1 MRKKLTSLMID
12 QEKLALQSAEARK
25 DVMIAEEKLKLLERR
40 HDNQR
45 HLANL
50 KLELVEQEL
59 FGKAEGVDRRRQ
71 EKLEKGLET
80 IQRDLEELRRKLGV
94 KDARNS

>member
-1 MRKKLTSLMID
+1 
-12 QEKLALQSAEARK
+12 
-25 DVMIAEEKLKLLERR
+25 MIAEEKFKLLERR

-59 FGKAEGVDRRRQ
+59 FSKLDGGDRRKQ
-71 EKLEKGLET
+71 ERLEKSLET

-94 KDARNS
+94 KDALQP